1 MELPN
6 SLKVEA
12 GALSLTAAERARASI
27 LVVESD
33 ANDRNLMRPVLKNLG
48 YGSFTDVPNHAT
60 AIEKFQERKI
70 THVIFDA
77 RKTNI
82 PPKDFLKKILEMDRS
97 VIAIPSSNDPNI
109 DEVFDLLV
117 LGARGYLV
125 KPYTVES
132 VEIGIVM
139 ATKGDPMSDAVLN
152 AKDRNE
158 ALVAIMMGSLDK
170 AATTLRQA
178 TQFETARR
186 DIPKAFTA
194 LKRSAELAKTFC
206 KGGEEGLLTALEKFC
221 LERSQGPATKLWRL
235 RKRLSSVRTSEEDVT
250 SVLPRSLD

>member
-1 MELPN
+1 MSLPT
-6 SLKVEA
+6 SLKVESS
-12 GALSLTAAERARASI
+12 ALTLSAAERARASLLI
-27 LVVESD
+27 VEAD
-33 ANDRNLMRPVLKNLG
+33 ANDRNLMRSVLKNLG
-48 YGSFTDVPNHAT
+48 YSTFTDVPNHAT
-60 AIEKFQERKI
+60 ALEI

-82 PPKDFLKKILEMDRS
+82 PTKDFLAKVLEMDRS

-117 LGARGYLV
+117 MGARGYLV

-178 TQFETARR
+178 TQFETAKR
-186 DIPKAFTA
+186 DIPKVFSA

-221 LERSQGPATKLWRL
+221 LERSQGPATKLGRL
-235 RKRLSSVRTSEEDVT
+235 RKKLSTVRTSEEVADI
-250 SVLPRSLD
+250 SRQS